1 MEGSPVHPLD
11 ESSLGDTAELG
22 PLDAEFAAA
31 AAAAAPPRV
40 SLDYAAAS
48 HQGHIRP
55 RNEDHYLVARFGRF
69 LEPLLT
75 SIPAERAPATFQE
88 EGLGMVVADGM
99 GGAAAGD
106 VASEFAIRTLLDLVC
121 AMPEWIMG
129 NSPGDVERSLQR
141 FAELYRHVDA
151 ALKEHA
157 ASHSELWGMGTTLTL
172 VSSLGNALTI
182 AHIGDSRVYLLR
194 AGQLHRLTHD
204 HTVAQEMVDLGVTH
218 EQEITNRLRHSLTR
232 ALGGTTRFSEADVDR
247 CTLQDGDKVLLCSDG
262 LTGMVSDGAIK
273 SILQESADAEEACQR
288 LIAAALD
295 NGGRDNVTVVVAAY
309 RIE

>member
-1 MEGSPVHPLD
+1 VHPLD
-11 ESSLGDTAELG
+11 DSSLGDTADLG
-22 PLDAEFAAA
+22 PLDEAFAAA
-31 AAAAAPPRV
+31 AAPLRV
-40 SLDYAAAS
+40 AVDYAAAS
-48 HQGHIRP
+48 HQGHVRP

-69 LEPLLT
+69 LEPVLT
-75 SIPAERAPATFQE
+75 SIPADRSPATFHE

-129 NSPGDVERSLQR
+129 NSPSDAERSLQR
-141 FAELYRHVDA
+141 LAELYRHVDA
-151 ALKEHA
+151 ALKQHA
-157 ASHSELWGMGTTLTL
+157 ASRAELSGMGTTLTL
-172 VSSLGNALTI
+172 VSSVGNALMV

-194 AGQLHRLTHD
+194 GGQLHRLTHD
-204 HTVAQEMVDLGVTH
+204 HTVAQELVNLGVTH
-218 EQEITNRLRHSLTR
+218 QQEITNRLRHSLTR

-247 CTLQDGDKVLLCSDG
+247 CMLLDGDKILLCSDG
-262 LTGMVSDGAIK
+262 LTGMVPDGVIRT
-273 SILQESADAEEACQR
+273 ILQESDQAEKACRR

-295 NGGRDNVTVVVAAY
+295 NGGRDNVTVIVAAY